1 MLIRRGLQIA
11 RRGYRE
17 RGLGGLISDLGS
29 LVKSIWFA
37 SLNRPISS
45 HGVSIHGTRQLGI
58 LQTAEIIAGRYEQAE
73 AEFSKEYISDE
84 TSVVEFGGGI
94 GYVTALI
101 NQTHKIDQHIVL
113 EMNPEIIP
121 VFRDNMSKN
130 DVNICL
136 DTSAYSAQRDSVSI
150 DTGETFRDTTT
161 CAANSGEINS
171 KSLSNLINEY
181 ELDEFALVVDIEATE
196 NELLEQEFE
205 VMNSHC
211 PLVIIE
217 FHPSRLDR
225 HLRHYLEKMQSNYIL
240 SDRRGDVFVF
250 QRLEE

>member
-37 SLNRPISS
+37 SLNRPIST
-45 HGVSIHGTRQLGI
+45 HGVSIHGTRQFGI

-73 AEFSKEYISDE
+73 AEFGKEYISDE

-121 VFRDNMSKN
+121 VFRNNMNKTMS
-130 DVNICL
+130 
-136 DTSAYSAQRDSVSI
+136 THVSI
-150 DTGETFRDTTT
+150 HQHTLHSMIVFQ
-161 CAANSGEINS
+161 
-171 KSLSNLINEY
+171 LI
-181 ELDEFALVVDIEATE
+181 
-196 NELLEQEFE
+196 
-205 VMNSHC
+205 
-211 PLVIIE
+211 
-217 FHPSRLDR
+217 
-225 HLRHYLEKMQSNYIL
+225 LEKRLKIQQYCSKQ
-240 SDRRGDVFVF
+240 RRD
-250 QRLEE
+250 